1 MKSLLRTI
9 IEYLRSRRSEPTATS
24 VTQKQIEPTL
34 VEPPTTTP
42 AVLDTDHFSENEID
56 GQLVALVI
64 GTPIVE
70 VVPSPIKEVSKVEDI
85 EINEIVAASP
95 VAKKPIITE
104 AQFIKLFPTG
114 RKDLV
119 PFLNNFMDIGNI
131 TTELRASHFLAQC
144 AQESGGFRVVTEN
157 LNYSKEGLLKI
168 FKKYFL
174 TDAEAAKYARKPD
187 DIANKVYANRMA
199 NGNSLSGDGFRF
211 RGRGLIQLTGRANY
225 TAYAADRKI
234 TVPEAVDFCTRG
246 GGIVDSAVW
255 FWTKNNCNTIA
266 DTGNIT
272 LLTKRINGGS
282 HGLDGRRA
290 YFESI
295 RKVIASN
302 FK

>member
-9 IEYLRSRRSEPTATS
+9 IERLRARRNEPAP
-24 VTQKQIEPTL
+24 VVKPIEPVL
-34 VEPPTTTP
+34 VEPPVTT
-42 AVLDTDHFSENEID
+42 AVVLDTDQFSENEID
-56 GQLVALVI
+56 GQLIAIVVE
-64 GTPIVE
+64 PPVVE
-70 VVPSPIKEVSKVEDI
+70 VVPTPVVEAAKVEEVEIKEML
-85 EINEIVAASP
+85 VAAP
-95 VAKKPIITE
+95 VTKKPIITE
-104 AQFIKLFPTG
+104 AQFVKLFPTG

-119 PFLNNFMDIGNI
+119 PFLNSFMDIGNI
-131 TTELRASHFLAQC
+131 NTELRASHFLAQC

-168 FKKYFL
+168 FKKYFP
-174 TDAEAAKYARKPD
+174 TIEEAAKYAKKPEA
-187 DIANKVYANRMA
+187 IANKVYANRMS
-199 NGNSLSGDGFRF
+199 NGNTASGDGFRF

-234 TVPEAVDFCTRG
+234 TIVEAVDFCTRG

-255 FWTKNNCNTIA
+255 FWTKNNCNAIA
-266 DTGNIT
+266 DKNDVT
-272 LLTKRINGGS
+272 LLTKRINGGH
-282 HGLDGRRA
+282 HGLEGRKA